1 MQRYIGNF
9 LRTGNPNGS
18 GIKTWNPWN
27 GGQNMKVMVFDAS
40 EDDDMS
46 YMSSMHYSRE
56 YVDGLMKSMLTEAQC
71 RLLKNK
77 VFAGRYFMPDDST
90 TAVPDDE
97 SNNLVETPEEKNNSE
112 L

>member
-1 MQRYIGNF
+1 
-9 LRTGNPNGS
+9 
-18 GIKTWNPWN
+18 
-27 GGQNMKVMVFDAS
+27 
-40 EDDDMS
+40 
-46 YMSSMHYSRE
+46 
-56 YVDGLMKSMLTEAQC
+56 MKSMLTDAQC